1 MSDETTGKPDKT
13 NFDANDR
20 PLIFAMI
27 IGPVAVLL
35 NESISY
41 SLVSTAC
48 ERSSKTMLYVT
59 TIIFLLVSLSGALL
73 GRRFSGN
80 DGGSTE
86 GITERDE
93 RLRWMGT
100 AAVVLSLGCALVILA
115 MVIPNVILRSC
126 E

>member
-1 MSDETTGKPDKT
+1 MTEKPDKT
-13 NFDANDR
+13 DFAANDR
-20 PLIFAMI
+20 PLILAMI

-35 NESISY
+35 NESVSY

-48 ERSSKTMLYVT
+48 ERSSKVMLYVT
-59 TIIFLLVSLSGALL
+59 ALVFLFMSLSGAVL
-73 GRRFSGN
+73 GRRFSASDGSSTLAVIARN
-80 DGGSTE
+80 D
-86 GITERDE
+86 

-115 MVIPNVILRSC
+115 MVIPNILLRSC